1 MTGGV
6 TALTVEADLTVSI
19 NGAEVVVTST
29 GQRILVQFDS
39 LPDAVRAF
47 RDRPVGWQR
56 FLTGLDSPGDITVE
70 FRIQDRI
77 VAVAGTESQP
87 GLVSRLADLGHLEVR
102 ISGLL
107 GAVYAEVRKAVTR
120 VLR

>member
-6 TALTVEADLTVSI
+6 AALTVEADLTVSI

-56 FLTGLDSPGDITVE
+56 FLTGLDSPGDITIE

>member
-6 TALTVEADLTVSI
+6 AALTVEADLTVSI